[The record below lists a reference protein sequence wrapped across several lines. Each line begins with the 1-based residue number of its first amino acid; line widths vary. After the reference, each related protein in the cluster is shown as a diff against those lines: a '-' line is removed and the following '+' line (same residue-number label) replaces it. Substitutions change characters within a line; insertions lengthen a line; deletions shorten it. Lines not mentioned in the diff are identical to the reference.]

1 MNIVFQEIV
10 IWKEKLKKLTR
21 NILFVLQKIQIWL
34 KSQKGP
40 IEVYLCP
47 EDGPNTGT
55 NLSQQAAAATA
66 GKGLFTVIT
75 FEVKGD
81 GF

>member
-1 MNIVFQEIV
+1 MLN
-10 IWKEKLKKLTR
+10 R
-21 NILFVLQKIQIWL
+21 NVVLCLQKIQIWL

-55 NLSQQAAAATA
+55 NLSQQAAVATA
-66 GKGLFTVIT
+66 GKLFIHNGSTELAV
-75 FEVKGD
+75 
-81 GF
+81 